1 MNLNVSSLFFEL
13 ALIFIPGFVW
23 MKIHTR
29 YGFKGEK
36 TQFDL
41 ILNAFIF
48 GVLSYA
54 ILYFFYL
61 AKGWE
66 LKVFALR
73 PESDRLV
80 PADIFPEI
88 VGALGIS
95 IAGGVLTL
103 YAENRK
109 LFTRFVQA
117 IGATMTY
124 GDEDV
129 WDFVFNSRSAAVNF
143 VHVRDFEQQVV
154 YAGYVEVFSETGRL
168 RELVISSVIV
178 YDFDGAEMYKVPR
191 LYLARER
198 DNVHIEFPLDS

>member
-13 ALIFIPGFVW
+13 AFIFIPGFVW

-54 ILYFFYL
+54 ILYFVYL
-61 AKGWE
+61 VKGWE
-66 LKVFALR
+66 LKIFALQ
-73 PESDRLV
+73 PDSNRLV
-80 PADIFPEI
+80 PPDIFPEI

-95 IAGGVLTL
+95 VLGGVLTL

-117 IGATMTY
+117 IGATKTY

-178 YDFDGAEMYKVPR
+178 YDFDGAKMYKVSR

-198 DNVHIEFPLDS
+198 DNVHIEFPLDT